1 MRHFIRFFTIIFLFV
16 LSSEVNGQ
24 INFTN
29 DGGDKLFSNAANW
42 AGGVVPTAADKIKLD
57 TNGDTIIVD
66 GVYNVRQI
74 LATKVKGAIIGN
86 GGSDTLYVNG
96 NAINGV
102 AIGQPIQANGN
113 DARVA
118 FHLPV
123 VLKTTA
129 GATNKAFATNG
140 LRSHIKFFDVFI
152 NNSGHLTLSNPNNKA
167 NTQFHFDGKYLSNK
181 WLNINANSQVTFGE
195 NSDFT
200 EHKSAVRFIGNAGNG
215 HLTVKSAKDK
225 FKTAGTKVIVNT
237 GGTLVADTED
247 VLKTTLQI
255 DTDKT
260 LNLTV
265 NANQSNGGK
274 ITMVTGKINLT
285 VKNTVTNLDFP
296 DNSAADWGT
305 GTIDVTGFKNGVV
318 SFGTTASGIT
328 SGQLA
333 QITTDGLGTLSIDEG
348 GNLNTLDL
356 FFSEYAEGSSNNKY
370 LEIYNPTSASVSL
383 DGYALASVSNAPS
396 TVGVH
401 EYWKAFATGAT
412 IASGD
417 VYIVAHG
424 DAAQNILDEADETY
438 NYLSNGDDGFG
449 LAKGTEESHTIIDWV
464 GDFDGR
470 PSSGWEVAGIAKAT
484 QNRTLIR
491 KSSVAAGNTSWAATV
506 GTDADDSEWIV
517 KNTDYHDDLGKHTYK
532 PGYIPPP
539 TVQFTSATVAACE
552 GDGTA
557 TLIVSITDP
566 SATAATTVDV
576 ALTTGT
582 ASAISDYTTQTLTF
596 AAGSSK
602 ADTVTITIPD
612 DSDIESAETFVFTL
626 QNVSTGGAIGDDTT
640 ATLTVSDNDYV
651 YNAAGPN
658 LFFSEYAEGSS
669 SNKYLEIYNPTSETV
684 SLDNYAFVNTSGAS
698 SGSYEYWTNFASGA
712 TIAAGATY
720 VVAHSSANETIKAA
734 ADETRTLYHN
744 GDDVQALV
752 IGSECGYTIL
762 DIIGDFYED
771 GAANDP
777 GDGWTVAGVADAT
790 KDHTLVRKA
799 SATTGNANWT
809 QSAGTN
815 ADDSE
820 WMVKDQDDFSNVGK
834 HKYGVSNTAVQFSP
848 TSSTRCEGDQ
858 VDTLVV
864 SITDPSATVATT
876 VEVALTSGN
885 ASDLGD
891 YTTQTL
897 TFAAGSSQVQHIIVT
912 FSDDT
917 EVGSTDTY
925 VFTLQNV
932 AGGESAEISED
943 STYTL
948 NIQDNDVEAGTV
960 DLFFSEYAE
969 GSSYN
974 KYLEIYNPTS
984 QEVSLDGYA
993 YANTSNGSDGT
1004 YEYWNNFPSGA
1015 VIAAG
1020 ATYVIAHKDADQ
1032 SILDKA
1038 NEITTLYHNGDDGQA
1053 LMKGTE
1059 CGYIVLDRVGD
1070 FGEDPG
1076 AGWEVAGV
1084 ANATQD
1090 HTLIR
1095 KASVATGNND
1105 WAAAAGTTA
1114 DDSEWIVKD
1123 QDDFADVGSHTY
1135 VPDSDGDGVTDD
1147 VDQCPDT
1154 PSGAS
1159 VDANGCADSQKDAD
1173 GDGVSDDIDQC
1184 ADTPSGAS
1192 VDANGCA
1199 DSQKDTDGDGVTDD
1213 LDQCAGTPSG
1223 ATVDATGCELP
1234 LFVEKVS
1241 FINRIYP
1248 NPASEILKVELD
1260 NSMVLNKYVINDLD
1274 GKIIEAVNIG
1284 RQLEY
1289 LEIDVKS
1296 FNEGLFIL
1304 HLDFDKGNTKV
1315 KFLKE

>member
-16 LSSEVNGQ
+16 LSSEANGQ

-29 DGGDKLFSNAANW
+29 GGGDKLFSNAANW

-66 GVYNVRQI
+66 GVYNVKQV

-86 GGSDTLYVNG
+86 GGSDTLYING
-96 NAINGV
+96 NGGV
-102 AIGQPIQANGN
+102 NAVVQANGN

-123 VLKTTA
+123 VIETTVGTATKSFQLNGA
-129 GATNKAFATNG
+129 G
-140 LRSHIKFFDVFI
+140 SHIKFFDAYI
-152 NNSGHLTLSNPNNKA
+152 NNSMHLTIANPQNRA
-167 NTQFHFDGKYLSNK
+167 NTQFLFDGKIKSKK
-181 WLNINANSQVTFGE
+181 WININSNVKATFGE

-200 EHKSAVRFIGNAGNG
+200 EHNSAVRLIGKGNAE
-215 HLTVKSAKDK
+215 LTVKSAKNK
-225 FKTAGTKVIVNT
+225 FKTAGTKLIVNG

-255 DTDKT
+255 DGDKT

-296 DNSAADWGT
+296 NNSTADWGT
-305 GTIDVTGFKNGVV
+305 GTIDVTGFKNGVI

-333 QITTDGLGTLSIDEG
+333 LITTDGLGTLSIDEG

-356 FFSEYAEGSSNNKY
+356 FFSEYAEGGGNNKY
-370 LEIYNPTSASVSL
+370 LEIYNPTSATISL
-383 DGYALASVSNAPS
+383 DGYALPYVVNAP
-396 TVGVH
+396 TTAGVH
-401 EYWKAFATGAT
+401 ETWKTFADGAS

-417 VYIVAHG
+417 VYVVAHG
-424 DAAQNILDEADETY
+424 QAAQNILDEADETF
-438 NYLSNGDDGFG
+438 NSLSNGDDGFG
-449 LAKGTEESHTIIDWV
+449 LAKGTEASHTLIDWV
-464 GDFDGR
+464 GNFDADPG
-470 PSSGWEVAGIAKAT
+470 SGWEVAGVANAT
-484 QNRTLIR
+484 KDKTLIR
-491 KSSVAAGNTSWAATV
+491 KASVAAGNTSWAATV
-506 GTDADDSEWIV
+506 GTDANDSEWIV
-517 KNTDYHDDLGKHTYK
+517 KAKDYHDDLGKHTYK

-539 TVQFTSATVAACE
+539 TVQFASTTATACE

-557 TLIVSITDP
+557 TLTVSITDP

-576 ALTTGT
+576 VLTTGT

-596 AAGSSK
+596 AAGSS
-602 ADTVTITIPD
+602 DNQTVSVTIPD
-612 DSDIESAETFVFTL
+612 DSEIESAETFEFTL

-669 SNKYLEIYNPTSETV
+669 NNKYLEIYNPTTETI

-698 SGSYEYWTNFASGA
+698 SGSYEFWTNFASGA

-734 ADETRTLYHN
+734 ADETRVLYHN

-815 ADDSE
+815 SDDSE
-820 WMVKDQDDFSNVGK
+820 WMVKDKDDFSNVGK
-834 HKYGVSNTAVQFSP
+834 HKYGVSNTAVQFAP

-858 VDTLVV
+858 VDSLAV

-885 ASDLGD
+885 ASDLSD

-897 TFAAGSSQVQHIIVT
+897 TFDAGSSQVQYIIVT

-932 AGGESAEISED
+932 TGGESAEIGVD

-948 NIQDNDVEAGTV
+948 NIQDDDVEAGTV

-993 YANTSNGSDGT
+993 YANTSNGSNGT

-1020 ATYVIAHKDADQ
+1020 ANYVIAHKDADQ

-1076 AGWEVAGV
+1076 NGWEVAGV
-1084 ANATQD
+1084 ADATKD

-1123 QDDFADVGSHTY
+1123 KDDFANVGSHTY

-1159 VDANGCADSQKDAD
+1159 A
-1173 GDGVSDDIDQC
+1173 
-1184 ADTPSGAS
+1184 
-1192 VDANGCA
+1192 DANGCA

-1213 LDQCAGTPSG
+1213 VDQCAGTPSG

-1274 GKIIEAVNIG
+1274 GKIIETVNIG
-1284 RQLEY
+1284 RQLRY

>member
-1 MRHFIRFFTIIFLFV
+1 MRHFIRFFIIIFLFV
-16 LSSEVNGQ
+16 LSSEANGQ

-29 DGGDKLFSNAANW
+29 GGGDKLFSNAANW

-66 GVYNVRQI
+66 GVYNVKQV

-86 GGSDTLYVNG
+86 GGSDTLYING
-96 NAINGV
+96 NGGV
-102 AIGQPIQANGN
+102 NAVVQANGN

-123 VLKTTA
+123 VIETTVGTATKSFQLNGA
-129 GATNKAFATNG
+129 G
-140 LRSHIKFFDVFI
+140 SHIKFFDAYI
-152 NNSGHLTLSNPNNKA
+152 NNSMHLTIANPQNRA
-167 NTQFHFDGKYLSNK
+167 NTQFLFDGKIKSKK
-181 WLNINANSQVTFGE
+181 WININSNVKATFGE

-200 EHKSAVRFIGNAGNG
+200 EHNSAVRLIGKGNAE
-215 HLTVKSAKDK
+215 LTVKSAKNK
-225 FKTAGTKVIVNT
+225 FKTAGTKLIVNG

-247 VLKTTLQI
+247 VLKTILQI
-255 DTDKT
+255 DGDKT

-296 DNSAADWGT
+296 NNSTADWGT
-305 GTIDVTGFKNGVV
+305 GTIDVTGFKNGVI

-333 QITTDGLGTLSIDEG
+333 LITTDGLGTLSIDEG

-356 FFSEYAEGSSNNKY
+356 FFSEYAEGGGNNKY
-370 LEIYNPTSASVSL
+370 LEIYNPTSATISL
-383 DGYALASVSNAPS
+383 DGYALPYVVNAP
-396 TVGVH
+396 TTAGVH
-401 EYWKAFATGAT
+401 ETWKTFADGAS

-417 VYIVAHG
+417 VYVVAHG
-424 DAAQNILDEADETY
+424 QAAQNILDEADETF
-438 NYLSNGDDGFG
+438 NSLSNGDDGFG
-449 LAKGTEESHTIIDWV
+449 LAKGTEASHTLIDWV
-464 GDFDGR
+464 GNFDADPG
-470 PSSGWEVAGIAKAT
+470 SGWEVAGVANAT
-484 QNRTLIR
+484 KDKTLIR
-491 KSSVAAGNTSWAATV
+491 KASVAAGNTSWAATV
-506 GTDADDSEWIV
+506 GTDANDSEWIV
-517 KNTDYHDDLGKHTYK
+517 KAKDYHDDLGKHTYK

-539 TVQFTSATVAACE
+539 TVQFASTTATACE

-557 TLIVSITDP
+557 TLTVSITDP

-576 ALTTGT
+576 VLTTGT

-596 AAGSSK
+596 AAGSS
-602 ADTVTITIPD
+602 DNQTVSVTIPD
-612 DSDIESAETFVFTL
+612 DSDIESAETFEFTL

-669 SNKYLEIYNPTSETV
+669 NNKYLEIYNPTTETI

-698 SGSYEYWTNFASGA
+698 SGSYEFWTNFASGA

-734 ADETRTLYHN
+734 ADETRVLYHN

-771 GAANDP
+771 SAANDP

-815 ADDSE
+815 SDDSE
-820 WMVKDQDDFSNVGK
+820 WMVKDKDDFSNVGK
-834 HKYGVSNTAVQFSP
+834 HKYGVSNTAVQFAP

-858 VDTLVV
+858 VDSLAV

-885 ASDLGD
+885 ASDLSD

-897 TFAAGSSQVQHIIVT
+897 TFDAGSSQVQYIIVT

-932 AGGESAEISED
+932 TGGESAEIGVD

-948 NIQDNDVEAGTV
+948 NIQDDDVEAGTV

-993 YANTSNGSDGT
+993 YANTSNGGNGT
-1004 YEYWNNFPSGA
+1004 YEYWNDFPSGA

-1020 ATYVIAHKDADQ
+1020 ANYVIAHKDADQ

-1076 AGWEVAGV
+1076 NGWEVAGV
-1084 ANATQD
+1084 ADATKD

-1123 QDDFADVGSHTY
+1123 KDDFANVGSHTY

-1173 GDGVSDDIDQC
+1173 GDGVTDDVDQC
-1184 ADTPSGAS
+1184 PDTPSGAS
-1192 VDANGCA
+1192 ADANGCA

-1213 LDQCAGTPSG
+1213 VDQCAGTPSG

-1274 GKIIEAVNIG
+1274 GKIIETVNIG
-1284 RQLEY
+1284 RQLRY

>member
-29 DGGDKLFSNAANW
+29 GGGDKLFSNAANW

-66 GVYNVRQI
+66 GVYNVKQV

-86 GGSDTLYVNG
+86 GGSDTLYING
-96 NAINGV
+96 NGGV
-102 AIGQPIQANGN
+102 NAVVQANGN

-123 VLKTTA
+123 VIETTVGTATKSFQLNGA
-129 GATNKAFATNG
+129 G
-140 LRSHIKFFDVFI
+140 SHIKFFDAYI
-152 NNSGHLTLSNPNNKA
+152 NNSMHLTIANPQNRA
-167 NTQFHFDGKYLSNK
+167 NTQFLFDGKIKSKK
-181 WLNINANSQVTFGE
+181 WININSNVKATFGE

-200 EHKSAVRFIGNAGNG
+200 EHNSAVRLIGKGNAE
-215 HLTVKSAKDK
+215 LTVKSAKNK
-225 FKTAGTKVIVNT
+225 FKTAGTKLIVNG

-255 DTDKT
+255 DGDKT

-296 DNSAADWGT
+296 NNSTADWGT
-305 GTIDVTGFKNGVV
+305 GTIDVTGFKNGVI

-333 QITTDGLGTLSIDEG
+333 LITTDGLGTLSIDEG

-356 FFSEYAEGSSNNKY
+356 FFSEYAEGGGNNKY
-370 LEIYNPTSASVSL
+370 LEIYNPTSATISL
-383 DGYALASVSNAPS
+383 DGYALPYVVNAP
-396 TVGVH
+396 TTAGVH
-401 EYWKAFATGAT
+401 ETWKTFADGAS

-417 VYIVAHG
+417 VYVVAHG
-424 DAAQNILDEADETY
+424 QAAQNILDEADETF
-438 NYLSNGDDGFG
+438 NSLSNGDDGFG

-464 GDFDGR
+464 GDFDGD
-470 PSSGWEVAGIAKAT
+470 PGSGWEVAGVANAT
-484 QNRTLIR
+484 KDKTLIR
-491 KSSVAAGNTSWAATV
+491 KASVAAGNTSWAATV
-506 GTDADDSEWIV
+506 GTDANDSEWIV
-517 KNTDYHDDLGKHTYK
+517 KAKDYHDDLGKHTYK

-539 TVQFTSATVAACE
+539 TVQFASTTATACE

-557 TLIVSITDP
+557 TLTVSITDP

-576 ALTTGT
+576 VLTTGT

-596 AAGSSK
+596 AAGSS
-602 ADTVTITIPD
+602 DNQTVSVTIPD
-612 DSDIESAETFVFTL
+612 DSDIESAETFEFTL

-669 SNKYLEIYNPTSETV
+669 NNKYLEIYNPTTETI

-698 SGSYEYWTNFASGA
+698 SGSYEFWTNFASGA

-734 ADETRTLYHN
+734 ADETRVLYHN

-815 ADDSE
+815 SDDSE
-820 WMVKDQDDFSNVGK
+820 WMVKDKDDFSNVGK
-834 HKYGVSNTAVQFSP
+834 HKYGVSNTAVQFAP

-858 VDTLVV
+858 VDSLAV

-885 ASDLGD
+885 ASDLSD

-897 TFAAGSSQVQHIIVT
+897 TFAAGSSQVQYIIVT

-932 AGGESAEISED
+932 TGGESAEIGVD

-948 NIQDNDVEAGTV
+948 NIQDDDVEAGTV

-993 YANTSNGSDGT
+993 YANTSNGSNGT

-1020 ATYVIAHKDADQ
+1020 ANYVIAHKDADQ

-1059 CGYIVLDRVGD
+1059 CGYIVIDRVGD

-1076 AGWEVAGV
+1076 NGWEVAGV
-1084 ANATQD
+1084 ADATKD

-1123 QDDFADVGSHTY
+1123 KDDFANVGSHTY

-1159 VDANGCADSQKDAD
+1159 VDANGCADSQKD
-1173 GDGVSDDIDQC
+1173 
-1184 ADTPSGAS
+1184 
-1192 VDANGCA
+1192 
-1199 DSQKDTDGDGVTDD
+1199 TDGDGVTDD
-1213 LDQCAGTPSG
+1213 VDQCAGTPSG

-1274 GKIIEAVNIG
+1274 GKIIETVNIG
-1284 RQLEY
+1284 RQLRY
-1289 LEIDVKS
+1289 LEIDIKS

-1304 HLDFDKGNTKV
+1304 NLDFDKGNTKV

>member
-29 DGGDKLFSNAANW
+29 GGGDKLFSNAANW

-66 GVYNVRQI
+66 GVYNVKQV

-86 GGSDTLYVNG
+86 GGSDTLYING
-96 NAINGV
+96 NGGV
-102 AIGQPIQANGN
+102 NAVVQANGN

-123 VLKTTA
+123 VIETTVGTATKSFQLNGA
-129 GATNKAFATNG
+129 G
-140 LRSHIKFFDVFI
+140 SHIKFFDAYI
-152 NNSGHLTLSNPNNKA
+152 NNSMHLTIANPQNRA
-167 NTQFHFDGKYLSNK
+167 NTQFLFDGKIKSKK
-181 WLNINANSQVTFGE
+181 WININSNVKATFGE

-200 EHKSAVRFIGNAGNG
+200 EHNSAVRLIGKGNAE
-215 HLTVKSAKDK
+215 LTVKSAKNK
-225 FKTAGTKVIVNT
+225 FKTAGTKLIVNG

-255 DTDKT
+255 DGDKT

-296 DNSAADWGT
+296 NNSTADWGT
-305 GTIDVTGFKNGVV
+305 GTIDVTGFKNGVI

-333 QITTDGLGTLSIDEG
+333 LITTDGLGTLSIDEG

-356 FFSEYAEGSSNNKY
+356 FFSEYAEGGGNNKY
-370 LEIYNPTSASVSL
+370 LEIYNPTSATISL
-383 DGYALASVSNAPS
+383 DGYALPYVVNAP
-396 TVGVH
+396 TTAGVH
-401 EYWKAFATGAT
+401 ETWKTFADGAS

-417 VYIVAHG
+417 VYVVAHG
-424 DAAQNILDEADETY
+424 QAAQNILDEADETF
-438 NYLSNGDDGFG
+438 NSLSNGDDGFG
-449 LAKGTEESHTIIDWV
+449 LAKGTEASHTLIDWV
-464 GDFDGR
+464 GNFDADPG
-470 PSSGWEVAGIAKAT
+470 SGWEVAGVANAT
-484 QNRTLIR
+484 KDKTLIR
-491 KSSVAAGNTSWAATV
+491 KASVAAGNTSWAATV
-506 GTDADDSEWIV
+506 GTDANDSEWIV
-517 KNTDYHDDLGKHTYK
+517 KAKDYHDDLGKHTYK

-539 TVQFTSATVAACE
+539 TVQFASTTATACE

-557 TLIVSITDP
+557 TLTVSITDP

-576 ALTTGT
+576 VLTTGT

-596 AAGSSK
+596 AAGSS
-602 ADTVTITIPD
+602 DNQTVSVTIPD
-612 DSDIESAETFVFTL
+612 DSDIESAETFEFTL

-669 SNKYLEIYNPTSETV
+669 NNKYLEIYNPTTETI

-698 SGSYEYWTNFASGA
+698 SGSYEFWTNFASGA

-734 ADETRTLYHN
+734 ADETRVLYHN

-815 ADDSE
+815 SDDSE
-820 WMVKDQDDFSNVGK
+820 WMVKDKDDFSNVGK
-834 HKYGVSNTAVQFSP
+834 HKYGVSNTAVQFAP

-858 VDTLVV
+858 VDSLAV

-885 ASDLGD
+885 ASDLSD

-897 TFAAGSSQVQHIIVT
+897 TFDAGSSQVQYIIVT

-932 AGGESAEISED
+932 TGGESAEIGVD

-948 NIQDNDVEAGTV
+948 NIQDDDVEAGTV

-993 YANTSNGSDGT
+993 YANTSNGGNGT
-1004 YEYWNNFPSGA
+1004 YEYWNDFPSGA

-1020 ATYVIAHKDADQ
+1020 ANYVIAHKDADQ

-1076 AGWEVAGV
+1076 NGWEVAGV
-1084 ANATQD
+1084 ADATKD

-1123 QDDFADVGSHTY
+1123 KDDFANVGSHTY

-1159 VDANGCADSQKDAD
+1159 VDANGCADSQKDTD
-1173 GDGVSDDIDQC
+1173 GDGVTDDVDQC
-1184 ADTPSGAS
+1184 PDTPSGAS
-1192 VDANGCA
+1192 ADANGCA

-1213 LDQCAGTPSG
+1213 VDQCAGTPSG

-1274 GKIIEAVNIG
+1274 GKIIETVNIG
-1284 RQLEY
+1284 RQLRY

>member
-16 LSSEVNGQ
+16 LSSEANGQ

-29 DGGDKLFSNAANW
+29 GGGDKLFSNAANW

-66 GVYNVRQI
+66 GVYNVKQV

-86 GGSDTLYVNG
+86 GGSDTLYING
-96 NAINGV
+96 NGGV
-102 AIGQPIQANGN
+102 NAVVQANGN

-123 VLKTTA
+123 VIETTVGTATKSFQLNGA
-129 GATNKAFATNG
+129 G
-140 LRSHIKFFDVFI
+140 SHIKFFDAYI
-152 NNSGHLTLSNPNNKA
+152 NNSMHLTIANPQNRA
-167 NTQFHFDGKYLSNK
+167 NTQFLFDGKIKSKK
-181 WLNINANSQVTFGE
+181 WININSNVKATFGE

-200 EHKSAVRFIGNAGNG
+200 EHNSAVRLIGKGNAE
-215 HLTVKSAKDK
+215 LTVKSAKNK
-225 FKTAGTKVIVNT
+225 FKTAGTKLIVNG

-255 DTDKT
+255 DGDKT

-296 DNSAADWGT
+296 NNSTADWGT
-305 GTIDVTGFKNGVV
+305 GTIDVTGFKNGVI

-333 QITTDGLGTLSIDEG
+333 LITTDGLGTLSIDEG

-356 FFSEYAEGSSNNKY
+356 FFSEYAEGGGNNKY
-370 LEIYNPTSASVSL
+370 LEIYNPTSATISL
-383 DGYALASVSNAPS
+383 DGYALPYVVNAP
-396 TVGVH
+396 TTAGVH
-401 EYWKAFATGAT
+401 ETWKTFADGAS

-417 VYIVAHG
+417 VYVVAHG
-424 DAAQNILDEADETY
+424 QAAQNILDEADETF
-438 NYLSNGDDGFG
+438 NSLSNGDDGFG
-449 LAKGTEESHTIIDWV
+449 LAKGTEASHTLIDWV
-464 GDFDGR
+464 GNFDADPG
-470 PSSGWEVAGIAKAT
+470 SGWEVAGVANAT
-484 QNRTLIR
+484 KDKTLIR
-491 KSSVAAGNTSWAATV
+491 KASVAAGNTSWAATV
-506 GTDADDSEWIV
+506 GTDANDSEWIV
-517 KNTDYHDDLGKHTYK
+517 KAKDYHDDLGKHTYK

-539 TVQFTSATVAACE
+539 TVQFASTTATACE

-557 TLIVSITDP
+557 TLTVSITDP

-576 ALTTGT
+576 VLTTGT

-596 AAGSSK
+596 AAGSS
-602 ADTVTITIPD
+602 DNQTVSVTIPD
-612 DSDIESAETFVFTL
+612 DSEIESAETFEFTL

-669 SNKYLEIYNPTSETV
+669 NNKYLEIYNPTTETI

-698 SGSYEYWTNFASGA
+698 SGSYEFWTNFASGA

-734 ADETRTLYHN
+734 ADETRVLYHN

-815 ADDSE
+815 SDDSE
-820 WMVKDQDDFSNVGK
+820 WMVKDKDDFSNVGK
-834 HKYGVSNTAVQFSP
+834 HKYGVSNTAVQFAP

-858 VDTLVV
+858 VDSLAV

-885 ASDLGD
+885 ASDLSD

-897 TFAAGSSQVQHIIVT
+897 TFDAGSSQVQYIIVT

-932 AGGESAEISED
+932 TGGESAEIGVD

-948 NIQDNDVEAGTV
+948 NIQDDDVEAGTV

-993 YANTSNGSDGT
+993 YANTSNGGNGT
-1004 YEYWNNFPSGA
+1004 YEYWNDFPSGA

-1020 ATYVIAHKDADQ
+1020 ANYVIAHKDADQ

-1076 AGWEVAGV
+1076 NGWEVAGV
-1084 ANATQD
+1084 ADATKD

-1123 QDDFADVGSHTY
+1123 KDDFANVGSHTY

-1173 GDGVSDDIDQC
+1173 GDGVTDDVDQC
-1184 ADTPSGAS
+1184 PDTPSGAS
-1192 VDANGCA
+1192 ADANGCA

-1213 LDQCAGTPSG
+1213 VDQCAGTPSG

-1274 GKIIEAVNIG
+1274 GKIIETVNIG
-1284 RQLEY
+1284 RQLRY

>member
-16 LSSEVNGQ
+16 LSSEANGQ

-29 DGGDKLFSNAANW
+29 GGGDKLFSNAANW

-66 GVYNVRQI
+66 GVYNVKQV

-86 GGSDTLYVNG
+86 GGSDTLYING
-96 NAINGV
+96 NGGV
-102 AIGQPIQANGN
+102 NAVVQANGN

-123 VLKTTA
+123 VIETTVGTATKSFQLNGA
-129 GATNKAFATNG
+129 G
-140 LRSHIKFFDVFI
+140 SHIKFFDAYI
-152 NNSGHLTLSNPNNKA
+152 NNSMHLTIANPQNRA
-167 NTQFHFDGKYLSNK
+167 NTQFLFDGKIKSKK
-181 WLNINANSQVTFGE
+181 WININSNVKATFGE

-200 EHKSAVRFIGNAGNG
+200 EHNSAVRLIGKGNAE
-215 HLTVKSAKDK
+215 LTVKSAKNK
-225 FKTAGTKVIVNT
+225 FKTAGTKLIVNG

-255 DTDKT
+255 DGDKT

-296 DNSAADWGT
+296 NNSTADWGT
-305 GTIDVTGFKNGVV
+305 GTIDVTGFKNGVI

-333 QITTDGLGTLSIDEG
+333 LITTDGLGTLSIDEG

-356 FFSEYAEGSSNNKY
+356 FFSEYAEGGGNNKY
-370 LEIYNPTSASVSL
+370 LEIYNPTSATISL
-383 DGYALASVSNAPS
+383 DGYALPYVVNAP
-396 TVGVH
+396 TTAGVH
-401 EYWKAFATGAT
+401 ETWKTFADGAS

-417 VYIVAHG
+417 VYVVAHG
-424 DAAQNILDEADETY
+424 QAAQNILDEADETF
-438 NYLSNGDDGFG
+438 NSLSNGDDGFG
-449 LAKGTEESHTIIDWV
+449 LAKGTEASHTLIDWV
-464 GDFDGR
+464 GNFDADPG
-470 PSSGWEVAGIAKAT
+470 SGWEVAGVANAT
-484 QNRTLIR
+484 KDKTLIR
-491 KSSVAAGNTSWAATV
+491 KASVAAGNTSWAATV
-506 GTDADDSEWIV
+506 GTDANDSEWIV
-517 KNTDYHDDLGKHTYK
+517 KAKDYHDDLGKHTYK

-539 TVQFTSATVAACE
+539 TVQFASTTATACE

-557 TLIVSITDP
+557 TLTVSITDP

-576 ALTTGT
+576 VLTTGT

-596 AAGSSK
+596 AAGSS
-602 ADTVTITIPD
+602 DNQTVSVTIPD
-612 DSDIESAETFVFTL
+612 DSEIESAETFEFTL

-669 SNKYLEIYNPTSETV
+669 NNKYLEIYNPTTETI

-698 SGSYEYWTNFASGA
+698 SGSYEFWTNFASGA

-734 ADETRTLYHN
+734 ADETRVLYHN

-815 ADDSE
+815 SDDSE
-820 WMVKDQDDFSNVGK
+820 WMVKDKDDFSNVGK
-834 HKYGVSNTAVQFSP
+834 HKYGVSNTAVQFAP

-858 VDTLVV
+858 VDSLAV

-885 ASDLGD
+885 ASDLSD

-897 TFAAGSSQVQHIIVT
+897 TFDAGSSQVQYIIVT

-932 AGGESAEISED
+932 TGGESAEIGVD

-948 NIQDNDVEAGTV
+948 NIQDDDVEAGTV

-993 YANTSNGSDGT
+993 YANTSNGSNGT
-1004 YEYWNNFPSGA
+1004 YEYWNDFPSGA

-1020 ATYVIAHKDADQ
+1020 ANYVIAHKDADQ

-1076 AGWEVAGV
+1076 NGWEVAGV
-1084 ANATQD
+1084 ADATKD

-1123 QDDFADVGSHTY
+1123 KDDFANVGSHTY

-1173 GDGVSDDIDQC
+1173 GDGVTDDVDQC
-1184 ADTPSGAS
+1184 PDTPSGAS
-1192 VDANGCA
+1192 ADANGCA

-1213 LDQCAGTPSG
+1213 VDQCAGTPSG

-1274 GKIIEAVNIG
+1274 GKIIETVNIG
-1284 RQLEY
+1284 RQLRY

>member
-16 LSSEVNGQ
+16 LSSEANGQ

-29 DGGDKLFSNAANW
+29 GGGDKLFSNAANW

-66 GVYNVRQI
+66 GVYNVKQV

-86 GGSDTLYVNG
+86 GGSDTLYING
-96 NAINGV
+96 NGGV
-102 AIGQPIQANGN
+102 NAVVQANGN

-123 VLKTTA
+123 VIETTVGTATKSFQLNGA
-129 GATNKAFATNG
+129 G
-140 LRSHIKFFDVFI
+140 SHIKFFDAYI
-152 NNSGHLTLSNPNNKA
+152 NNSMHLTIANPQNRA
-167 NTQFHFDGKYLSNK
+167 NTQFLFDGKIKSKK
-181 WLNINANSQVTFGE
+181 WININSNVKATFGE

-200 EHKSAVRFIGNAGNG
+200 EHNSAVRLIGKGNAE
-215 HLTVKSAKDK
+215 LTVKSAKNK
-225 FKTAGTKVIVNT
+225 FKTAGTKLIVNG

-255 DTDKT
+255 DGDKT

-296 DNSAADWGT
+296 NNSTADWGT
-305 GTIDVTGFKNGVV
+305 GTIDVTGFKNGVI

-333 QITTDGLGTLSIDEG
+333 LITTDGLGTLSIDEG

-356 FFSEYAEGSSNNKY
+356 FFSEYAEGGGNNKY
-370 LEIYNPTSASVSL
+370 LEIYNPTSATISL
-383 DGYALASVSNAPS
+383 DGYALPYVVNAP
-396 TVGVH
+396 TTAGVH
-401 EYWKAFATGAT
+401 ETWKTFADGAS

-417 VYIVAHG
+417 VYVVAHG
-424 DAAQNILDEADETY
+424 QAAQNILDEADETF
-438 NYLSNGDDGFG
+438 NSLSNGDDGFG
-449 LAKGTEESHTIIDWV
+449 LAKGTEASHTLIDWV
-464 GDFDGR
+464 GNFDADPG
-470 PSSGWEVAGIAKAT
+470 SGWEVAGVANAT
-484 QNRTLIR
+484 KDKTLIR
-491 KSSVAAGNTSWAATV
+491 KASVAAGNTSWAATV
-506 GTDADDSEWIV
+506 GTDANDSEWIV
-517 KNTDYHDDLGKHTYK
+517 KAKDYHDDLGKHTYK

-539 TVQFTSATVAACE
+539 TVQFASTTATACE

-557 TLIVSITDP
+557 TLTVSITDP

-576 ALTTGT
+576 VLTTGT

-596 AAGSSK
+596 AAGSS
-602 ADTVTITIPD
+602 DNQTVSVTIPD
-612 DSDIESAETFVFTL
+612 DSDIESAETFEFTL

-669 SNKYLEIYNPTSETV
+669 NNKYLEIYNPTTETI

-698 SGSYEYWTNFASGA
+698 SGSYEFWTNFASGA

-734 ADETRTLYHN
+734 ADETRVLYHN

-815 ADDSE
+815 SDDSE
-820 WMVKDQDDFSNVGK
+820 WMVKDKDDFSNVGK
-834 HKYGVSNTAVQFSP
+834 HKYGVSNTAVQFAP

-858 VDTLVV
+858 VDSLAV

-885 ASDLGD
+885 ASDLSD

-897 TFAAGSSQVQHIIVT
+897 TFDAGSSQVQYIIVT

-932 AGGESAEISED
+932 TGGESAEIGVD

-948 NIQDNDVEAGTV
+948 NIQDDDVEAGTV

-993 YANTSNGSDGT
+993 YANTSNGGNGT
-1004 YEYWNNFPSGA
+1004 YEYWNDFPSGA

-1020 ATYVIAHKDADQ
+1020 ANYVIAHKDADQ

-1076 AGWEVAGV
+1076 NGWEVAGV
-1084 ANATQD
+1084 ADATKD

-1123 QDDFADVGSHTY
+1123 KDDFANVGSHTY

-1173 GDGVSDDIDQC
+1173 GDGVTDDVDQC
-1184 ADTPSGAS
+1184 PDTPSGAS
-1192 VDANGCA
+1192 ADANGCA

-1213 LDQCAGTPSG
+1213 VDQCAGTPSG

-1274 GKIIEAVNIG
+1274 GKIIETVNIG
-1284 RQLEY
+1284 RQLRY

>member
-16 LSSEVNGQ
+16 LSSEANGQ

-29 DGGDKLFSNAANW
+29 GGGDKLFSNAANW

-66 GVYNVRQI
+66 GVYNVKQV

-86 GGSDTLYVNG
+86 GGSDTLYING
-96 NAINGV
+96 NGGV
-102 AIGQPIQANGN
+102 NAVVQANGN

-123 VLKTTA
+123 VIETTVGTATKSFQLNGA
-129 GATNKAFATNG
+129 G
-140 LRSHIKFFDVFI
+140 SHIKFFDAYI
-152 NNSGHLTLSNPNNKA
+152 NNSMHLTIANPQNRA
-167 NTQFHFDGKYLSNK
+167 NTQFLFDGKIKSKK
-181 WLNINANSQVTFGE
+181 WININSNVKATFGE

-200 EHKSAVRFIGNAGNG
+200 EHNSAVRLIGKGNAE
-215 HLTVKSAKDK
+215 LTVKSAKNK
-225 FKTAGTKVIVNT
+225 FKTAGTKLIVNG

-255 DTDKT
+255 DGDKT

-296 DNSAADWGT
+296 NNSTADWGT
-305 GTIDVTGFKNGVV
+305 GTIDVTGFKNGVI

-333 QITTDGLGTLSIDEG
+333 LITTDGLGTLSIDEG

-356 FFSEYAEGSSNNKY
+356 FFSEYAEGGGNNKY
-370 LEIYNPTSASVSL
+370 LEIYNPTSATISL
-383 DGYALASVSNAPS
+383 DGYALPYVVNAP
-396 TVGVH
+396 TTAGVH
-401 EYWKAFATGAT
+401 ETWKTFADGAS

-417 VYIVAHG
+417 VYVVAHG
-424 DAAQNILDEADETY
+424 QAAQNILDEADETF
-438 NYLSNGDDGFG
+438 NSLSNGDDGFG
-449 LAKGTEESHTIIDWV
+449 LAKGTEASHTLIDWV
-464 GDFDGR
+464 GNFDADPG
-470 PSSGWEVAGIAKAT
+470 SGWEVAGVANAT
-484 QNRTLIR
+484 KDKTLIR
-491 KSSVAAGNTSWAATV
+491 KASVAAGNTSWAATV
-506 GTDADDSEWIV
+506 GTDANDSEWIV
-517 KNTDYHDDLGKHTYK
+517 KAKDYHDDLGKHTYK

-539 TVQFTSATVAACE
+539 TVQFASTTATACE

-557 TLIVSITDP
+557 TLTVSITDP

-576 ALTTGT
+576 VLTTGT

-596 AAGSSK
+596 AAGSS
-602 ADTVTITIPD
+602 DNQTVSVTIPD
-612 DSDIESAETFVFTL
+612 DSDIESAETFEFTL

-669 SNKYLEIYNPTSETV
+669 NNKYLEIYNPTTETI

-698 SGSYEYWTNFASGA
+698 SGSYEFWTNFASGA

-734 ADETRTLYHN
+734 ADETRVLYHN

-815 ADDSE
+815 SDDSE
-820 WMVKDQDDFSNVGK
+820 WMVKDKDDFSNVGK
-834 HKYGVSNTAVQFSP
+834 HKYGVSNTAVQFAP

-858 VDTLVV
+858 VDSLAV

-885 ASDLGD
+885 ASDLSD

-897 TFAAGSSQVQHIIVT
+897 TFDAGSSQVQYIIVT

-932 AGGESAEISED
+932 TGGESAEIGVD

-948 NIQDNDVEAGTV
+948 NIQDDDVEAGTV

-993 YANTSNGSDGT
+993 YANTSNGGNGT
-1004 YEYWNNFPSGA
+1004 YEYWNDFPSGA

-1020 ATYVIAHKDADQ
+1020 ANYVIAHKDADQ

-1076 AGWEVAGV
+1076 NGWEVAGV
-1084 ANATQD
+1084 ADATKD

-1123 QDDFADVGSHTY
+1123 KDDFANVGSHTY

-1159 VDANGCADSQKDAD
+1159 A
-1173 GDGVSDDIDQC
+1173 
-1184 ADTPSGAS
+1184 
-1192 VDANGCA
+1192 DANGCA

-1213 LDQCAGTPSG
+1213 VDQCAGTPSG

-1274 GKIIEAVNIG
+1274 GKIIETVNIG
-1284 RQLEY
+1284 RQLRY

>member
-16 LSSEVNGQ
+16 LSSEANGQ

-29 DGGDKLFSNAANW
+29 GGGDKLFSNAANW

-66 GVYNVRQI
+66 GVYNVKQV

-86 GGSDTLYVNG
+86 GGSDTLYING
-96 NAINGV
+96 NGGV
-102 AIGQPIQANGN
+102 NAVVQANGN

-123 VLKTTA
+123 VIETTVGTATKSFQLNGA
-129 GATNKAFATNG
+129 G
-140 LRSHIKFFDVFI
+140 SHIKFFDAYI
-152 NNSGHLTLSNPNNKA
+152 NNSMHLTIANPQNRA
-167 NTQFHFDGKYLSNK
+167 NTQFLFDGKIKSKK
-181 WLNINANSQVTFGE
+181 WININSNVKATFGE

-200 EHKSAVRFIGNAGNG
+200 EHNSAVRLIGKGNAE
-215 HLTVKSAKDK
+215 LTVKSAKNK
-225 FKTAGTKVIVNT
+225 FKTAGTKLIVNG

-255 DTDKT
+255 DGDKT

-296 DNSAADWGT
+296 NNSTADWGT
-305 GTIDVTGFKNGVV
+305 GTIDVTGFKNGVI

-333 QITTDGLGTLSIDEG
+333 LITTDGLGTLSIDEG

-356 FFSEYAEGSSNNKY
+356 FFSEYAEGGGNNKY
-370 LEIYNPTSASVSL
+370 LEIYNPTSATISL
-383 DGYALASVSNAPS
+383 DGYALPYVVNAP
-396 TVGVH
+396 TTAGVH
-401 EYWKAFATGAT
+401 ETWKTFADGAS

-417 VYIVAHG
+417 VYVVAHG
-424 DAAQNILDEADETY
+424 QAAQNILDEADETF
-438 NYLSNGDDGFG
+438 NSLSNGDDGFG
-449 LAKGTEESHTIIDWV
+449 LAKGTEASHTLIDWV
-464 GDFDGR
+464 GNFDADPG
-470 PSSGWEVAGIAKAT
+470 SGWEVAGVANAT
-484 QNRTLIR
+484 KDKTLIR
-491 KSSVAAGNTSWAATV
+491 KASVAAGNTSWAATV
-506 GTDADDSEWIV
+506 GTDANDSEWIV
-517 KNTDYHDDLGKHTYK
+517 KAKDYHDDLGKHTYK

-539 TVQFTSATVAACE
+539 TVQFASTTATACE

-557 TLIVSITDP
+557 TLTVSITDP

-576 ALTTGT
+576 VLTTGT

-596 AAGSSK
+596 AAGSS
-602 ADTVTITIPD
+602 DNQTVSVTIPD
-612 DSDIESAETFVFTL
+612 DSDIESAETFEFTL

-669 SNKYLEIYNPTSETV
+669 NNKYLEIYNPTTETI

-698 SGSYEYWTNFASGA
+698 SGSYEFWTNFASGA

-734 ADETRTLYHN
+734 ADETRVLYHN

-815 ADDSE
+815 SDDSE
-820 WMVKDQDDFSNVGK
+820 WMVKDKDDFSNVGK
-834 HKYGVSNTAVQFSP
+834 HKYGVSNTAVQFAP

-858 VDTLVV
+858 VDSLAV

-885 ASDLGD
+885 ASDLSD

-897 TFAAGSSQVQHIIVT
+897 TFDAGSSQVQYIIVT

-932 AGGESAEISED
+932 TGGESAEIGVD

-948 NIQDNDVEAGTV
+948 NIQDDDVEAGTV

-993 YANTSNGSDGT
+993 YANTSNGGNGT
-1004 YEYWNNFPSGA
+1004 YEYWNDFPSGA

-1020 ATYVIAHKDADQ
+1020 ANYVIAHKDADQ

-1076 AGWEVAGV
+1076 NGWEVAGV
-1084 ANATQD
+1084 ADATKD

-1123 QDDFADVGSHTY
+1123 KDDFANVGSHTY

-1154 PSGAS
+1154 PSG
-1159 VDANGCADSQKDAD
+1159 
-1173 GDGVSDDIDQC
+1173 
-1184 ADTPSGAS
+1184 
-1192 VDANGCA
+1192 
-1199 DSQKDTDGDGVTDD
+1199 
-1213 LDQCAGTPSG
+1213 
-1223 ATVDATGCELP
+1223 
-1234 LFVEKVS
+1234 
-1241 FINRIYP
+1241 
-1248 NPASEILKVELD
+1248 
-1260 NSMVLNKYVINDLD
+1260 
-1274 GKIIEAVNIG
+1274 
-1284 RQLEY
+1284 
-1289 LEIDVKS
+1289 
-1296 FNEGLFIL
+1296 
-1304 HLDFDKGNTKV
+1304 
-1315 KFLKE
+1315 

>member
-16 LSSEVNGQ
+16 LSSEANGQ

-29 DGGDKLFSNAANW
+29 GGGDKLFSNAANW

-66 GVYNVRQI
+66 GVYNVKQV

-86 GGSDTLYVNG
+86 GGSDTLYING
-96 NAINGV
+96 NGGV
-102 AIGQPIQANGN
+102 NAVVQANGN

-123 VLKTTA
+123 VIETTVGTATKSFQLNGA
-129 GATNKAFATNG
+129 G
-140 LRSHIKFFDVFI
+140 SHIKFFDAYI
-152 NNSGHLTLSNPNNKA
+152 NNSMHLTIANPQNRA
-167 NTQFHFDGKYLSNK
+167 NTQFLFDGKIKSKK
-181 WLNINANSQVTFGE
+181 WININSNVKATFGE

-200 EHKSAVRFIGNAGNG
+200 EHNSAVRLIGKGNAE
-215 HLTVKSAKDK
+215 LTVKSAKNK
-225 FKTAGTKVIVNT
+225 FKTAGTKLIVNG

-255 DTDKT
+255 DGDKT

-296 DNSAADWGT
+296 NNSTADWGT
-305 GTIDVTGFKNGVV
+305 GTIDVTGFKNGVI

-333 QITTDGLGTLSIDEG
+333 LITTDGLGTLSIDEG

-356 FFSEYAEGSSNNKY
+356 FFSEYAEGGGNNKY
-370 LEIYNPTSASVSL
+370 LEIYNPTSATISL
-383 DGYALASVSNAPS
+383 DGYALPYVVNAP
-396 TVGVH
+396 TTAGVH
-401 EYWKAFATGAT
+401 ETWKTFADGAS

-417 VYIVAHG
+417 VYVVAHG
-424 DAAQNILDEADETY
+424 QAAQNILDEADETF
-438 NYLSNGDDGFG
+438 NSLSNGDDGFG
-449 LAKGTEESHTIIDWV
+449 LAKGTEASHTLIDWV
-464 GDFDGR
+464 GNFDADPG
-470 PSSGWEVAGIAKAT
+470 SGWEVAGVANAT
-484 QNRTLIR
+484 KDKTLIR
-491 KSSVAAGNTSWAATV
+491 KASVAAGNTSWAATV
-506 GTDADDSEWIV
+506 GTDANDSEWIV
-517 KNTDYHDDLGKHTYK
+517 KAKDYHDDLGKHTYK

-539 TVQFTSATVAACE
+539 TVQFASTTATACE

-557 TLIVSITDP
+557 TLTVSITDP

-576 ALTTGT
+576 VLTTGT

-596 AAGSSK
+596 AAGSS
-602 ADTVTITIPD
+602 DNQTVSVTIPD
-612 DSDIESAETFVFTL
+612 DSDIESAETFEFTL

-669 SNKYLEIYNPTSETV
+669 NNKYLEIYNPTTETI

-698 SGSYEYWTNFASGA
+698 SGSYEFWTNFASGA

-734 ADETRTLYHN
+734 ADETRVLYHN

-815 ADDSE
+815 SDDSE
-820 WMVKDQDDFSNVGK
+820 WVVKDKDDFNDIGK
-834 HKYGVSNTAVQFSP
+834 HKYGVSNTAVQFAP

-858 VDTLVV
+858 VDSLAV

-885 ASDLGD
+885 ASDLSD

-897 TFAAGSSQVQHIIVT
+897 TFDAGSSQVQYIIVT

-932 AGGESAEISED
+932 TGGESAEIGVD

-948 NIQDNDVEAGTV
+948 NIQDDDVEAGTV

-993 YANTSNGSDGT
+993 YANTSNGSNGT
-1004 YEYWNNFPSGA
+1004 YEYWNDFPSGA

-1020 ATYVIAHKDADQ
+1020 ANYVIAHKDADQ

-1076 AGWEVAGV
+1076 NGWEVAGV
-1084 ANATQD
+1084 ADATKD

-1123 QDDFADVGSHTY
+1123 KDDFANVGSHTY

-1159 VDANGCADSQKDAD
+1159 A
-1173 GDGVSDDIDQC
+1173 
-1184 ADTPSGAS
+1184 
-1192 VDANGCA
+1192 DANGCA

-1213 LDQCAGTPSG
+1213 VDQCAGTPSG

-1274 GKIIEAVNIG
+1274 GKIIETVNIG
-1284 RQLEY
+1284 RQLRY

>member
-29 DGGDKLFSNAANW
+29 GGGDKLFSNAANW

-66 GVYNVRQI
+66 GVYNVKQV

-86 GGSDTLYVNG
+86 GGSDTLYING
-96 NAINGV
+96 NGGV
-102 AIGQPIQANGN
+102 NAVVQANGN

-123 VLKTTA
+123 VIETTVGTATKSFQLNGA
-129 GATNKAFATNG
+129 G
-140 LRSHIKFFDVFI
+140 SHIKFFDAYI
-152 NNSGHLTLSNPNNKA
+152 NNSMHLTIANPQNRA
-167 NTQFHFDGKYLSNK
+167 NTQFLFDGKIKSKK
-181 WLNINANSQVTFGE
+181 WININSNVKATFGE

-200 EHKSAVRFIGNAGNG
+200 EHNSAVRLIGKGNAE
-215 HLTVKSAKDK
+215 LTVKSAKNK
-225 FKTAGTKVIVNT
+225 FKTAGTKLIVNG

-255 DTDKT
+255 DGDKT

-296 DNSAADWGT
+296 NNSTADWGT
-305 GTIDVTGFKNGVV
+305 GTIDVTGFKNGVI

-333 QITTDGLGTLSIDEG
+333 LITTDGLGTLSIDEG

-356 FFSEYAEGSSNNKY
+356 FFSEYAEGGGNNKY
-370 LEIYNPTSASVSL
+370 LEIYNPTSATISL
-383 DGYALASVSNAPS
+383 DGYALPYVVNAP
-396 TVGVH
+396 TTAGVH
-401 EYWKAFATGAT
+401 ETWKTFADGAS

-417 VYIVAHG
+417 VYVVAHG
-424 DAAQNILDEADETY
+424 QAAQNILDEADETF
-438 NYLSNGDDGFG
+438 NSLSNGDDGFG
-449 LAKGTEESHTIIDWV
+449 LAKGTEASHTLIDWV
-464 GDFDGR
+464 GNFDADPG
-470 PSSGWEVAGIAKAT
+470 SGWEVAGVANAT
-484 QNRTLIR
+484 KDKTLIR
-491 KSSVAAGNTSWAATV
+491 KASVAAGNTSWAATV
-506 GTDADDSEWIV
+506 GTDANDSEWIV
-517 KNTDYHDDLGKHTYK
+517 KAKDYHDDLGKHTYK

-539 TVQFTSATVAACE
+539 TVQFASTTATACE

-557 TLIVSITDP
+557 TLTVSITDP

-576 ALTTGT
+576 VLTTGT

-596 AAGSSK
+596 AAGSS
-602 ADTVTITIPD
+602 DNQTVSVTIPD
-612 DSDIESAETFVFTL
+612 DSDIESAETFEFTL

-669 SNKYLEIYNPTSETV
+669 NNKYLEIYNPTTETI

-698 SGSYEYWTNFASGA
+698 SGSYEFWTNFASGA

-734 ADETRTLYHN
+734 ADETRVLYHN

-815 ADDSE
+815 SDDSE
-820 WMVKDQDDFSNVGK
+820 WMVKDIDDFSNVGK
-834 HKYGVSNTAVQFSP
+834 HKYGVSNTAVQFAP

-858 VDTLVV
+858 VDSLAV

-885 ASDLGD
+885 ASDLSD

-897 TFAAGSSQVQHIIVT
+897 TFAAGSSQVQYIIVT

-932 AGGESAEISED
+932 TGGESAEIGVD

-948 NIQDNDVEAGTV
+948 NIQDDDVEAGTV

-993 YANTSNGSDGT
+993 YANTSNGSNGT

-1020 ATYVIAHKDADQ
+1020 ANYVIAHKDADQ

-1059 CGYIVLDRVGD
+1059 CGYIVIDRVGD

-1076 AGWEVAGV
+1076 NGWEVAGV
-1084 ANATQD
+1084 ADATKD

-1123 QDDFADVGSHTY
+1123 KDDFANVGSHTY

-1173 GDGVSDDIDQC
+1173 GDGV
-1184 ADTPSGAS
+1184 
-1192 VDANGCA
+1192 
-1199 DSQKDTDGDGVTDD
+1199 TDD
-1213 LDQCAGTPSG
+1213 VDQCAGTPSG

-1274 GKIIEAVNIG
+1274 GKIIETVNIG
-1284 RQLEY
+1284 RQLRY
-1289 LEIDVKS
+1289 LEIDIKS

-1304 HLDFDKGNTKV
+1304 NLDFDKGNTKV